1 MKAATPLDRHSEGGA
16 ARYRPV
22 PGTMAPTEESSLG
35 LLVVRRRALEAHAP
49 CFSGGQRCAAVK
61 RVLGLPA
68 HVRIPA
74 IVAMGRGAEEGF
86 PHHRHPLERIA
97 RAA

>member
-1 MKAATPLDRHSEGGA
+1 
-16 ARYRPV
+16 V
-22 PGTMAPTEESSLG
+22 
-35 LLVVRRRALEAHAP
+35 LE
-49 CFSGGQRCAAVK
+49 

-74 IVAMGRGAEEGF
+74 IVAIGRGAEEGF
-86 PHHRHPLERIA
+86 PHHHHSLERIS